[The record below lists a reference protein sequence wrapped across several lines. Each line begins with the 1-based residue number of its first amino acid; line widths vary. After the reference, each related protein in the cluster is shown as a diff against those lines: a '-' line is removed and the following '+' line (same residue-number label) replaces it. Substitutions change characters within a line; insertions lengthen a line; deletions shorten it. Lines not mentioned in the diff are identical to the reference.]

1 MRWTTMLYTV
11 PMLLALPLSA
21 VAGGDTASTGWV
33 PVPDASLA
41 AARGG
46 YDGGNGLLISL
57 SIERLL
63 TLNGNEVAS
72 SRLVLP
78 EVGAAGLQAAHGPGM
93 GGAATAL
100 PVDGAA
106 LRAAGAAPAALSAA
120 ALPALALL
128 LQNSESNQLIR
139 AQTTINTTVNSLG
152 TLKGLNFGDSLR
164 QALSTAIAPR

>member
-11 PMLLALPLSA
+11 PMLLGLPLKA
-21 VAGGDTASTGWV
+21 MAGGDTAGAGWL

-46 YDGGNGLLISL
+46 YDPGNGLLVSL

-63 TLNGNEVAS
+63 TLNGSEVAS

-78 EVGAAGLQAAHGPGM
+78 EVGAAGLQAAQGQGTV
-93 GGAATAL
+93 GAGS
-100 PVDGAA
+100 PVPVEGAA
-106 LRAAGAAPAALSAA
+106 LGATGALPAALPAA

-128 LQNSESNQLIR
+128 LQNSENNQLIR
-139 AQTTINTTVNSLG
+139 AQTTINTTVNSLD

-164 QALSTAIAPR
+164 QALSTAISPR

>member
-11 PMLLALPLSA
+11 PMLLGLPLRA
-21 VAGGDTASTGWV
+21 AAGGEMASAGWV
-33 PVPDASLA
+33 PVPEASLA

-46 YDGGNGLLISL
+46 YDPGNGLLVSL

-63 TLNGNEVAS
+63 TLNGSEVAS

-78 EVGAAGLQAAHGPGM
+78 EVGAAGLQ
-93 GGAATAL
+93 GGQGSRATVAGNAL
-100 PVDGAA
+100 PADGAA
-106 LRAAGAAPAALSAA
+106 LRAAGTLPAALPAA

-128 LQNSESNQLIR
+128 LQNSENNQLIR